1 LSKKIL
7 ITGCAGFIG
16 SHLFKLLEASND
28 VIGIDNFNNYYDSKL
43 KKDRIKLLKGI
54 KNIFQIDLNERD
66 ELESLIKKNK
76 INVVIHLA
84 AQAGV
89 RYSLENPS
97 SYIKNNINGTFNL
110 LDILKDISIDHLLLA
125 SCSSVYGFNETKIF
139 SEKVN
144 SDFPASLYSAS
155 KKSTEV
161 IAHSYSHNY
170 LIPITVFRF
179 FTVYGPWGRP
189 DMALYKFTDSIIKDK
204 PINIY
209 NEGKMWRDFT
219 YIDDLTESIM
229 RLINLSP
236 NKTPD
241 IVDDNISKIAPYR
254 ILNIG
259 NEKAIELDQFIKI
272 LEKVIGKKAIK
283 NYLPMQNGD
292 VPYTFASSELL
303 EKLTGFKPNTDLEYG
318 VKKFFDWYL
327 NYYKI

>member
-1 LSKKIL
+1 MSNKIL

-16 SHLFKLLEASND
+16 SHLFKLLEINND

-43 KKDRIKLLKGI
+43 KKDRVDSLINS
-54 KNIFQIDLNERD
+54 KNIFQIDINEKD
-66 ELESLIKKNK
+66 KLEKLIKQNK

-89 RYSLENPS
+89 RYSLENPA
-97 SYIKNNINGTFNL
+97 SYVNNNINGTFNI
-110 LDILKDISIDHLLLA
+110 LDILKNMPIDHLLVA
-125 SCSSVYGFNETKIF
+125 SSSSVYGFNETKIF

-144 SDFPASLYSAS
+144 SDYPASLYAAS

-170 LIPITVFRF
+170 NIPITIFRF

-189 DMALYKFTDSIIKDK
+189 DMALFKFTDSIIKDK

-219 YIDDLTESIM
+219 YIDDLTESIK
-229 RLINLSP
+229 RLINHSP
-236 NKTPD
+236 KKKSDTA
-241 IVDDNISKIAPYR
+241 DDNKSSIAPYR

-259 NEKAIELDQFIKI
+259 NEKAIELSQFIKT
-272 LEKVIGKKAIK
+272 LEKVIGKNAIK

-318 VKKFFDWYL
+318 IKKFYDWYL